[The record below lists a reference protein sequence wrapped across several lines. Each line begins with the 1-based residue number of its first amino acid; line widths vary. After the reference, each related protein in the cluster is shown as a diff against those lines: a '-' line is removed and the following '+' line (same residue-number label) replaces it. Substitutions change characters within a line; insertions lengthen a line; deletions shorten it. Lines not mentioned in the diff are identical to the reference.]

1 MPGTKFGSLQELA
14 AHLIDKMYV
23 DTRSKSAYSV
33 IAAIQKKTIRPPEAS
48 GTYLKK
54 LKILIQ
60 LIGNRKHISSFLP
73 SAQQARPR
81 DGNRCMLGI
90 RRRLFFL
97 ASTRLETSDL
107 STSGYFVNTIKTF
120 LNTFIYF
127 CLPHGSSRRCS
138 GIHSF
143 FLQLP
148 FLKVDL
154 LTKLFFL

>member
-1 MPGTKFGSLQELA
+1 MSIFILQIKSDAEEELNESVSHLVREWAENTMPGTKFGSLQELA

-73 SAQQARPR
+73 SA
-81 DGNRCMLGI
+81 
-90 RRRLFFL
+90 
-97 ASTRLETSDL
+97 
-107 STSGYFVNTIKTF
+107 
-120 LNTFIYF
+120 
-127 CLPHGSSRRCS
+127 
-138 GIHSF
+138 
-143 FLQLP
+143 
-148 FLKVDL
+148 
-154 LTKLFFL
+154 